1 MRTQWLWKNQKTQYI
16 MAEEN
21 KIRKMIR
28 EAIHEA
34 LEDIFKPKD
43 RISYLDSIDLKKV
56 PIEELKKQY
65 VDYRLE
71 RIADSFGS
79 LFGGFVEYDKRAVQ
93 AERIAAKLIIKYGID
108 KQWQIKAVPIAS
120 TAKRTIVVAVPIF
133 GKNEE
138 LILTDF
144 HNAGYRPTQKKN
156 MKVENMEWLI
166 IQFSSFYKE

>member
-1 MRTQWLWKNQKTQYI
+1 MVKN
-16 MAEEN
+16 N
-21 KIRKMIR
+21 KIRKIVK
-28 EAIHEA
+28 EAIYEA

-71 RIADSFGS
+71 RIADGFGS
-79 LFGGFVEYDKRAVQ
+79 LFGGFVEHDKRAVQ

>member
-1 MRTQWLWKNQKTQYI
+1 MLWWKRIK
-16 MAEEN
+16 
-21 KIRKMIR
+21 

-71 RIADSFGS
+71 RLADGFGS
-79 LFGGFVEYDKRAVQ
+79 PFGSFDKHDRRVAQ
-93 AERIAAKLIIKYGID
+93 AECIVSELFIKYGID
-108 KQWQIKAVPIAS
+108 KQWQIKAVPIVS
-120 TAKRTIVVAVPIF
+120 TAKRAIVVAVPFF

-138 LILTDF
+138 LISTDL
-144 HNAGYRPTQKKN
+144 HKVGYRLTQKKN
-156 MKVENMEWLI
+156 SKVENMEWLI

>member
-1 MRTQWLWKNQKTQYI
+1 
-16 MAEEN
+16 MAEES

-43 RISYLDSIDLKKV
+43 RICYLDSIGLKKV

-71 RIADSFGS
+71 RLADGFGS
-79 LFGGFVEYDKRAVQ
+79 PFGSFDEHDKRAVQ
-93 AERIAAKLIIKYGID
+93 AERIAAKLIIKYGLD
-108 KQWQIKAVPIAS
+108 KQWQIKAVPIVS
-120 TAKRTIVVAVPIF
+120 TAKRTIVVAVPVL

-144 HNAGYRPTQKKN
+144 HKVGYCPFQKENSKI
-156 MKVENMEWLI
+156 ENMEWAR
-166 IQFSSFYKE
+166 IQFSSAYKE